1 MPKKRGGNQNY
12 KYIIENVDIDGD
24 NIPDGV
30 LVKQYWVDNNNH
42 KHFTHQKFIPN
53 DKLETELMHYQTN
66 ANSNKNI
73 KIANDKAIARIE
85 NGADIPQTQNVVI
98 QDNTSFAQYVKQGAG
113 LGLGFAVTDF
123 LTGLFTD

>member
-12 KYIIENVDIDGD
+12 KYLIENVDIDGD

-30 LVKQYWVDNNNH
+30 LVKQYWVDSNNH

-66 ANSNKNI
+66 ANSNKNV